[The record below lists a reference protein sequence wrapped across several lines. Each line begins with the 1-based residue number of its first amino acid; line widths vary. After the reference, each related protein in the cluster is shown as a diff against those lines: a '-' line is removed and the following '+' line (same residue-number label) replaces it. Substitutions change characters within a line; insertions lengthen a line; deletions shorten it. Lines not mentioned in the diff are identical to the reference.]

1 MDVHNAFL
9 QGDLLKDVYMV
20 VPPGF
25 GKQGESGKVCKL
37 HKSLYGLKQTPRQ
50 WKFKLAE
57 ALTQLGFFQ
66 SHYDYSLFTKRE
78 TKDLIVVL
86 VYVDDLLVTGSC
98 SDLRVKTKNDL
109 QLRFKM
115 KDLGEL
121 KFFLEL
127 SFPEPRRGM
136 S

>member
-1 MDVHNAFL
+1 M
-9 QGDLLKDVYMV
+9 
-20 VPPGF
+20 
-25 GKQGESGKVCKL
+25 